1 MINALKNKTV
11 IISYGNGYYISASI
25 NGSLSIRIFLYN
37 SIPKGER
44 YEKEISYF
52 RYHGFDVCGI
62 IVRMC

>member
-37 SIPKGER
+37 SIPKG
-44 YEKEISYF
+44 
-52 RYHGFDVCGI
+52 GAV
-62 IVRMC
+62 